1 MAWCLVPL
9 RRGEGVACALA
20 GGYRLHMEN
29 RASLTAYLRRA
40 ILPAICILLI
50 GYFVSH
56 AITGPTGVI
65 AWKDYK
71 AQRAAL
77 EKQALQSAEAKTALD
92 RQVKLLDPRK
102 VDPDLADELVRKNL
116 NVVKPDEVIV
126 PLDGK

>member
-1 MAWCLVPL
+1 
-9 RRGEGVACALA
+9 
-20 GGYRLHMEN
+20 MEN
-29 RASLTAYLRRA
+29 RASLAAYLRRA
-40 ILPAICILLI
+40 ILPTICILLI

-71 AQRAAL
+71 GQRAEL
-77 EKQALQSAEAKTALD
+77 EKQAIQSAEAKAAIE

-126 PLDGK
+126 PLDSK

>member
-1 MAWCLVPL
+1 
-9 RRGEGVACALA
+9 
-20 GGYRLHMEN
+20 MEN
-29 RASLTAYLRRA
+29 RATLSAYLRRA

-71 AQRAAL
+71 AQRAEL
-77 EKQALQSAEAKTALD
+77 EKQASQSAEAKAAVE

>member
-1 MAWCLVPL
+1 
-9 RRGEGVACALA
+9 
-20 GGYRLHMEN
+20 MEN
-29 RASLTAYLRRA
+29 RAILVGYLRRA
-40 ILPAICILLI
+40 LLPAICILLI

-56 AITGPTGVI
+56 AISGPTGVL

-71 AQRAAL
+71 AERKLLETQAAASAESRAAI
-77 EKQALQSAEAKTALD
+77 E

-126 PLDGK
+126 PLDPK